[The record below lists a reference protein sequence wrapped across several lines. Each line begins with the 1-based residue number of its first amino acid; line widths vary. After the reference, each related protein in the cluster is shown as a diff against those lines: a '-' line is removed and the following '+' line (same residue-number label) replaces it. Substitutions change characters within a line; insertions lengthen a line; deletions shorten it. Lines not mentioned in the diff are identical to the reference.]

1 MMNQLGREAQGWGY
15 VSLSPGCP
23 QIHSWLFPG
32 PALSSTLPPC
42 LPSSCVRQWEALAGW
57 SKRVGEAVYFDISF
71 PLLQGMCLAMN
82 GSYSHSGIPA
92 FCPFG
97 SSLSSWNSF
106 LFYTFFWLQ
115 GMRDSLL
122 TRNWTCVPCNG
133 SVLSTGLPGKSLL
146 PLFQTRLPCW
156 LRW

>member
-1 MMNQLGREAQGWGY
+1 MMNQLGQEAQGWGY

-42 LPSSCVRQWEALAGW
+42 LPSSCVKQWEALAGW
-57 SKRVGEAVYFDISF
+57 SKRLGEAVYFVISF

-92 FCPFG
+92 FRPFG
-97 SSLSSWNSF
+97 SSLSTWNCF
-106 LFYTFFWLQ
+106 LFLHFFLAARHARFASDQELNLCPLQ
-115 GMRDSLL
+115 WKHLNHWTAREVPASSVSNEASLL
-122 TRNWTCVPCNG
+122 A
-133 SVLSTGLPGKSLL
+133 
-146 PLFQTRLPCW
+146 
-156 LRW
+156 